1 MHIDEYERQQAHY
14 AEFAR
19 TVAVVLTAAIKRA
32 GGYRLQIV
40 THRAK
45 DAISLRNKLIDR
57 DVADSGTVEED
68 IKDLAGCRAIFYSNA
83 DVEKLLGSS
92 LVEDN
97 FDVLDRKA
105 HHPGIKPD
113 ESSQL
118 YTANHYLVAL
128 KADRLALPDFAHFA
142 GMRCEIQLH
151 TILNHAWAEVEHD
164 LYKPAALAPNFG
176 TGARKAI
183 KGRMQGIALKYLLP
197 AGYELD
203 QVVRDLDRLQQ
214 GKQLF
219 DQNPLA
225 TIVQAADNN
234 ARYAAIDSFAEHVL
248 PLYDD
253 PASIYLQVVQ
263 TLLQA
268 AKAAR
273 DANPLPIQT
282 PYGVFEGKRF
292 EEIIELVARVLGRYR
307 YLDVERSLQA
317 ACDLYRQARTPAEQ
331 KPVRELAQA
340 LATPQLDIWRDHGPD
355 VQQRLVAQIGDMDDA
370 ALREDF
376 ALLTIVLEAVLG
388 TEVRSTTAS
397 SSAITLHRG
406 VVPGSPVLRALRVGA
421 LAQLERLFAHAHDD
435 DERYRVFAAMG
446 QAAQP
451 PYGGASSRDLIAI
464 LIANTVVLIEFATK
478 IVDEAGVELARRLE
492 KRVHRY
498 FTWHHTVRPDL
509 SDDVELKALTAKVVA
524 STARFRARLA
534 RVGEL
539 EIYKALV
546 GFDSV
551 FAEDWTQPDPGF
563 KEVERLRTERAA
575 QLLDEVNTDNFAA
588 WLDRLERFAAT
599 KSDDLATFPKFA
611 QFLESMAT
619 RHPDLMLAHLPQITG
634 ELARFRFKILVGLLQ
649 SCQAAATRTLLDQWL
664 ERGEHLGEVSWL
676 LVAADGAPLELYRA
690 VLAAAIAHDDP
701 EAIKDVVRACA
712 MNFAT
717 EPDAAERQAIF
728 LAAIEELVSRGDL
741 TWVVMG
747 GWFSWFRSELV
758 RALDDVAAR
767 RIAAWLVAL
776 PKVDTEADH
785 LVGSLGLGRPQ
796 VVLEYLDQR
805 VTYARTHEAE
815 DYIAI
820 PYNLHDAIEVLK
832 TAPPADVLTVLRG
845 WFDADDASLDY
856 DARSLIK
863 EVFRDFPDPFREEAL
878 RLLESELRADVLFA
892 LELLI
897 AFEGHAP
904 VFDLVR
910 EAVGRWGHD
919 TEVMKSAQWTLAQE
933 GGTSG
938 VYGRAQALQAKQAQL
953 QDWLKDPRESVVSF
967 ATEWLRKLDSVV
979 ADEVRRAQ
987 AMQAQ
992 RRTQFNEPPLEDGPP
1007 SPELDLE

>member
-19 TVAVVLTAAIKRA
+19 TVAGVLTAAIKRA
-32 GGYRLQIV
+32 GGYRLQVV

-45 DAISLRNKLIDR
+45 DAISLRNKLVDR
-57 DVADSGTVEED
+57 DVADSGTIEED
-68 IKDLAGCRAIFYSNA
+68 IKDLAGCRAIFYTNA
-83 DVEKLLGSS
+83 DVEKLLGSG

-97 FDVLDRKA
+97 FEMLERKV
-105 HHPGIKPD
+105 HHPGIHPD
-113 ESSQL
+113 ESSRL
-118 YTANHYLVAL
+118 YTANHYVVAL
-128 KADRLALPDFAHFA
+128 KAERLALPDFAHFA
-142 GMRCEIQLH
+142 GLRCEIQLH

-164 LYKPAALAPNFG
+164 LYKAETLAPNFG
-176 TGARKAI
+176 ERERQAI
-183 KGRMQGIALKYLLP
+183 KERMQRIALKYLLP

-203 QVVRDLDRLQQ
+203 QVVRDLDRLEQ

-219 DQNPLA
+219 DQDPLA
-225 TIVQAADNN
+225 TIAQAADNN

-253 PASIYLQVVQ
+253 PASVYLQVLQ

-268 AKAAR
+268 ATAAR
-273 DANPLPIQT
+273 DANPVPIQT

-292 EEIIELVARVLGRYR
+292 EDIVELVARVLSRYR
-307 YLDVERSLQA
+307 YLDVDRTLQA
-317 ACDLYRQARTPAEQ
+317 ACELHRLAHTPAEQ
-331 KPVRELAQA
+331 KPVHELAQA
-340 LATPQLDIWRDHGPD
+340 LATPHLDIWRDHGPD
-355 VQQRLVAQIGDMDDA
+355 VQQRLVAQIGNMDDA
-370 ALREDF
+370 ALRENF

-397 SSAITLHRG
+397 SAAITLHRG
-406 VVPGSPVLRALRVGA
+406 VIPGSPVLRALRVGA
-421 LAQLERLFAHAHDD
+421 LAQLERLFAHAQDD
-435 DERYRVFAAMG
+435 GERYRVFAAMG

-451 PYGGASSRDLIAI
+451 PYGGASSRELTAI
-464 LIANTVVLIEFATK
+464 LIGNAVALIEFATN
-478 IVDEAGVELARRLE
+478 IVGVVGVELARRLE
-492 KRVHRY
+492 ERVHRY
-498 FTWHHTVRPDL
+498 FTWYHTVRPDL

-524 STARFRARLA
+524 ATARFRARLA
-534 RVGEL
+534 SVGEL
-539 EIYKALV
+539 EIYKTLV

-551 FAEDWTQPDPGF
+551 FAEDWTQPDPTF
-563 KEVERLRTERAA
+563 EEVEQLRTERAA
-575 QLLDEVNTDNFAA
+575 QLLDEVNADNFVA

-611 QFLESMAT
+611 QFLEAMAM
-619 RHPDLMLAHLPQITG
+619 RFPDLMLAHLPRITG
-634 ELARFRFKILVGLLQ
+634 DLARFRFKLLVGLMQ
-649 SCQAAATRTLLDQWL
+649 SSQAEATRALLGQWL

-676 LVAADGAPLELYRA
+676 LVAAKGAPLELYRA

-701 EAIKDVVRACA
+701 EAIKDLVRACA
-712 MNFAT
+712 MNFVPG
-717 EPDAAERQAIF
+717 PDAAERQAIF
-728 LAAIEELVSRGDL
+728 LAAVEALVSRGDL
-741 TWVVMG
+741 TWVTLG

-758 RALDDVAAR
+758 RALDDASAR
-767 RIAAWLVAL
+767 LIAAWLVAL

-785 LVGSLGLGRPQ
+785 LVGSLGMGRPQ

-805 VTYARTHEAE
+805 VAHARDHESE
-815 DYIAI
+815 DYIAV
-820 PYNLHDAIEVLK
+820 PYNLHDAIEVLMAA
-832 TAPPADVLTVLRG
+832 APSDVLTMLRG

-863 EVFRDFPDPFREEAL
+863 AVFRDFPDPFRENVL
-878 RLLESELRADVLFA
+878 RLLGSEKRPDVLFA
-892 LELLI
+892 LELLS

-910 EAVGRWGHD
+910 EAVGRWGQD
-919 TEVMKSAQWTLAQE
+919 AEIIKSAQWALAQE

-953 QDWLKDPRESVVSF
+953 QDWLNDPRESVVSF

-979 ADEVRRAQ
+979 AEEVRRAQ

-992 RRTQFNEPPLEDGPP
+992 RRTQFNEPPLEDDPP
-1007 SPELDLE
+1007 SPKPDPE